1 MTKSRKTILSFL
13 LGVVMCLAIAFGF
26 VFTMP
31 QKVAHAQSLST
42 ANWTLV
48 REGDSAFRIQNGE
61 TYWTGYT
68 NSVTTASMLDYTEIN
83 GKTLSEINA
92 ETYGSITVTLQPAGG
107 EIGSF
112 YRVSI
117 NTELAGFTTD
127 DLATVVIKAG
137 WSHTD
142 ASGTYTIDEPLYF
155 AHKQSSNAYT
165 DKWRYVPA
173 ENVVNIADSIQFR
186 LQTTTGETGT
196 PSKALLFSTSENTY
210 WTNGAVQPNEGGA
223 TFLSMIEI
231 NGKSIRKWNENTY
244 CIVRR

>member
-48 REGDSAFRIQNGE
+48 RENEKEFRIQNGE

-92 ETYGSITVTLQPAGG
+92 ETFGSIKVTLQPAGG

-117 NTELAGFTTD
+117 NTELAGFKTD

-155 AHKQSSNAYT
+155 AHKQNSNAYS

-173 ENVVNIADSIQFR
+173 ENVVNIADSIQFK
-186 LQTTTGETGT
+186 LQKQT
-196 PSKALLFSTSENTY
+196 KL
-210 WTNGAVQPNEGGA
+210 
-223 TFLSMIEI
+223 
-231 NGKSIRKWNENTY
+231 
-244 CIVRR
+244 